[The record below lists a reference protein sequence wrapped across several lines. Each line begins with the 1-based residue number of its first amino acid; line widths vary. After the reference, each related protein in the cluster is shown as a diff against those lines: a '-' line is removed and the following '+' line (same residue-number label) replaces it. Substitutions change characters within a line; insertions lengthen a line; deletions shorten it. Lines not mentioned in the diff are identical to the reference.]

1 MSKGSEQLKSLVLEL
16 YGDVRIDPEY
26 VVGENL
32 RLDFYLPNYKLGLE
46 YHGRQ
51 HREFV
56 EHFHKDAGGF
66 QDSQKRDR
74 RKLEL
79 CAMAGISV
87 AVFWDHEK
95 LSLEL
100 VKERIQ
106 EALGEENEIFVEPSE
121 DLIKKRLREIKQAQY
136 QKYKNSPQYSEK
148 KEQARKARKEQYQW
162 MKEHRRG

>member
-16 YGDVRIDPEY
+16 YGDIRIEAEY

-66 QDSQKRDR
+66 QDSQRRDR

-79 CAMAGISV
+79 CAIAGISV

-100 VKERIQ
+100 VEERIK
-106 EALGEENEIFVEPSE
+106 EALDEENEIYEEPAESS
-121 DLIKKRLREIKQAQY
+121 IKKRLREAQRSQY
-136 QKYKNSPQYSEK
+136 QKYKNSSQYAEK
-148 KEQARKARKEQYQW
+148 KEQAKKARKEQYRW
-162 MKEHRRG
+162 MKEHRKG